1 MRKVTT
7 EKELADAIKENEDTI
22 TIEGDLVKKTLRI
35 KATGKVAWVIAFG
48 AIGVAVY
55 SVMLTIGTGGV
66 SAPAT
71 GAAAAFT
78 GGAAISILG
87 VSATTAAISIAV
99 AAGGVGVLTK
109 LRSYRIVEKSDNH
122 LVLSKKT

>member
-55 SVMLTIGTGGV
+55 SVMLTIGTGGF

-71 GAAAAFT
+71 GTAAAFT